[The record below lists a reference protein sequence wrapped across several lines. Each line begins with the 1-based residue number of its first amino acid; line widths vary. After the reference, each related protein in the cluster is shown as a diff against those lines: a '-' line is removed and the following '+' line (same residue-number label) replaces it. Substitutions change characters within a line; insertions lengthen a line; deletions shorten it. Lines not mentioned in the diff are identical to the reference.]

1 MENTV
6 VVTGGAGFIGSH
18 LCRRLLSEGHRV
30 ICVDNFLTGR
40 RANIDALLRHD
51 RFALQVGDVA
61 DLADMREVPAV
72 AGRIDAVLHLAS
84 PASPIDYQRH
94 PCETLRAGGP
104 GTLAAL
110 DLALRHRARFL
121 LASTSETYGDP
132 LVHPQPE
139 SYWGHVN
146 PVGPRSVYDEAKR
159 YAEAATAAYR
169 RVHGLSTIIVRL
181 FNTYGPGMRRDDGRA
196 VPAFIDQALRG
207 QPLTVA
213 GDGSQTR
220 SLCYIDDMVD
230 GLTAAL
236 AADHGGPVNLGNPI
250 EMSVLELARL
260 VRDVAGSSSG
270 IEFVARPQDDPCRRR
285 PDTALARAVLGWEPL
300 VPPREGIHRTVAWF
314 RAAQGR
320 TTTRTAA
327 TTA

>member
-1 MENTV
+1 MVNTV

-18 LCRRLLSEGHRV
+18 LCRRLLAEGHRV

-40 RANIDALLRHD
+40 RANIARHLRHD
-51 RFALQVGDVA
+51 RFALQVTDVA
-61 DLADMREVPAV
+61 DMTEVPAA
-72 AGRIDAVLHLAS
+72 AGRIDAILHLAS

-169 RVHGLSTIIVRL
+169 RAHGLSTVIVRL
-181 FNTYGPGMRRDDGRA
+181 FNTYGPGMRREDGRV
-196 VPAFIDQALRG
+196 VPAFIGQALRG
-207 QPLTVA
+207 LPLTVA

-220 SLCYIDDMVD
+220 SLCYVDDMVD
-230 GLTAAL
+230 GLMAAL
-236 AADHGGPVNLGNPI
+236 ASDHSGPINLGNPI
-250 EMSVLELARL
+250 EMSVLDLAHL
-260 VRDVAGSSSG
+260 VRDVTGSSSR

-285 PDTALARAVLGWEPL
+285 PDTELARTVLGWEPL
-300 VPPREGIHRTVAWF
+300 VPPRDGIRRTAEWF
-314 RAAQGR
+314 RATEGR
-320 TTTRTAA
+320 STPRTAA
-327 TTA
+327 ATT